1 MCSDPDSHP
10 PIDPADHS
18 SASGHEI
25 GLIVGDGS
33 RCTAYQADAARPTG
47 VGMIVLPDYNGL
59 TGFYQELA
67 LRFAEDGID
76 AVAIDY
82 YDRMAGPPPRDASFE
97 PQRHARQTKWTE
109 LQADVAA
116 AAAHLRMRRH
126 VESLFSIGFCFGGRV
141 SFLLGSLPEL
151 RMAGVIGFYGWPVGP
166 FLNDTPAPAAVA
178 RKLEAPVLGIFGGAD
193 QKIPR
198 PMSSRSEGRSQ
209 PPRSSTTSERTRT
222 RRIRSSTAPRQNT
235 PRPRRMHGRPSEA
248 SSPPMSDCPPLVDIR
263 ASQSEGRG
271 RSAPPS
277 VPAMPSRP
285 ASSTGCTRVG
295 RWGPVS
301 VLVRPRVPHAS
312 GTSRRRAASVRS
324 VSAWPWWTSWA
335 ADRKGR

>member
-10 PIDPADHS
+10 PIDPAAHG

-33 RCTAYQADAARPTG
+33 RCTAYQADASRPSG

-59 TGFYQELA
+59 TGFYRELA

-82 YDRMAGPPPRDASFE
+82 YDRIAGPPPRDASFE
-97 PQRHARQTKWTE
+97 PQRLAGQTKWTQ

-126 VESLFSIGFCFGGRV
+126 VETLFSIGFCFGGRV

-178 RKLEAPVLGIFGGAD
+178 GKLEAPVLGIFGGAD
-193 QKIPR
+193 QKILR
-198 PMSSRSEGRSQ
+198 PMWSRSARRSQ

-222 RRIRSSTAPRQNT
+222 RRIRSSTAPRQTT
-235 PRPRRMHGRPSEA
+235 PRLPRMHGRSCDA
-248 SSPPMSDCPPLVDIR
+248 SSSPMGDDPPLADTR
-263 ASQSEGRG
+263 ATRATNGS
-271 RSAPPS
+271 RSA
-277 VPAMPSRP
+277 V
-285 ASSTGCTRVG
+285 
-295 RWGPVS
+295 
-301 VLVRPRVPHAS
+301 
-312 GTSRRRAASVRS
+312 RRRRRS
-324 VSAWPWWTSWA
+324 VQDHFFPPARSVGLEAQRP
-335 ADRKGR
+335 DLRLQRR